1 MDASNDS
8 LASAGQTQV
17 SLVFLCL
24 FLGFVKRLCDRTTA
38 ELEENNDWR
47 SPAGYD
53 SLPELNW
60 LLGVTT
66 VLSIMTYLSYALSP
80 HANSLFGS
88 GALGIALLTPLV
100 LIVMHRFYR
109 RAASGRSDS
118 PLDAL
123 VSDRVVQIG
132 VSLYVAGVLLCLYS
146 TTVREFL
153 TTLLVNNSGG

>member
-1 MDASNDS
+1 MISS
-8 LASAGQTQV
+8 SSTKRTVSALL
-17 SLVFLCL
+17 LVL
-24 FLGFVKRLCDRTTA
+24 
-38 ELEENNDWR
+38 
-47 SPAGYD
+47 PA
-53 SLPELNW
+53 
-60 LLGVTT
+60 
-66 VLSIMTYLSYALSP
+66 
-80 HANSLFGS
+80 
-88 GALGIALLTPLV
+88 ALLTPLV
-100 LIVMHRFYR
+100 LVVMHRFYR